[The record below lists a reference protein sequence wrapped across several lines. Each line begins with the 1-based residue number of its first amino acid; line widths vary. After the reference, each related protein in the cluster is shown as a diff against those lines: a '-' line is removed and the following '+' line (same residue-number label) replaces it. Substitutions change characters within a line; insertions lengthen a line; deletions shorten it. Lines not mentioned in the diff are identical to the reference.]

1 MHMDKD
7 MQPTL
12 LKRPTWLTQLTWRTQ
27 PTRLMPLTRLMPPMQ
42 PTQHMLPKWRMD
54 IRIMHYPGEG
64 PSFLFRGESSGR
76 SVKLPRQHHMH
87 YAGAPVVHGMHPM
100 MPGAHME
107 ARVTVAPH
115 CMCLCIYS
123 T

>member
-1 MHMDKD
+1 

-54 IRIMHYPGEG
+54 IRIMHYPGNITCTTRELQ
-64 PSFLFRGESSGR
+64 S
-76 SVKLPRQHHMH
+76 
-87 YAGAPVVHGMHPM
+87 
-100 MPGAHME
+100 
-107 ARVTVAPH
+107 
-115 CMCLCIYS
+115 CMGC
-123 T
+123 TR